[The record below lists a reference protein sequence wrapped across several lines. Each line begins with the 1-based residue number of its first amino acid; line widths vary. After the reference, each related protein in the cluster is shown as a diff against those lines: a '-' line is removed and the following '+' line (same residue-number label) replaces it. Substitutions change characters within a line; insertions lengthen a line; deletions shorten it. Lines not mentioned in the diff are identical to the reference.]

1 MNSVTRLEKAA
12 WIWKDQSK
20 EVNQYAQFLQDF
32 RVENPSATLYI
43 AADMNYAAFINGQYV
58 PSFAYSDY
66 PACRSVDTLDI
77 SPYLHVGENRL
88 CVIGYCQI
96 TDGLT
101 YREGDPGVRF
111 AVYTGDVPVALS
123 GSSTLARLAP
133 DYESGPIENI
143 TSQLSYSFHY
153 DAKNNDGWLEADYT
167 PDNSWHPAVP
177 ALTTATL
184 QERPIR
190 PLVLEERCPVGILS
204 HGTFTDCPAM
214 ASEPAATKMQYASL
228 AFKGRASKRAGA
240 LHKPAIGQASCQH
253 FPSDDGVCLANSED
267 DGLYV
272 MLDLGK
278 ETAGLLDLDIE
289 LEQAAT
295 VFIGFGEHLD
305 DLRVRTNTGGR
316 QFGVVYHAK
325 AGRQSFTHYFKRLG
339 ARYLQ
344 LHIYAPSVKLYYA
357 GLRPVTYP
365 LDYISDFDCGDLLMN
380 KIYTTAM
387 DTLRL
392 CIHEHYE
399 DCPWREQGLYAMD
412 SRIQMLCG
420 YYAFK
425 ETAMPRESLRL
436 LAMGQWENGLLEM
449 CAPSSFTMTIPS
461 FSLAFVNCVKD
472 YLDHTGDTAF
482 VQEMLPVTANI
493 LRAFLP
499 QLAEDG
505 LLADFVGEEYWNFY
519 EWTDGLDGWVYVDG
533 RAHEPSPAGFY
544 APMQAMYLMAADAY
558 LAMCDKCGAAPF
570 EPALPEILSR
580 LRQAAQKFWDS
591 DRQVFVTYLNGEAPL
606 NEVVQAQFICA
617 GIATSEQTDI
627 LLEKM
632 TDPAA
637 HSLLDITQ
645 SHCIYKYEALLS
657 RPELY
662 GAFVRQNIADIWG
675 GMLFKGATSF
685 WETQRGAWDFTDA
698 GSLCHG
704 WATIPIYIFHRYGD
718 YVL

>member
-1 MNSVTRLEKAA
+1 MNAVNRLEKAA
-12 WIWKDQSK
+12 WIWKDHSK
-20 EVNQYAQFLQDF
+20 EVNQYAQFMQNF
-32 RVENPSATLYI
+32 RVESHSATLYI
-43 AADMNYAAFINGQYV
+43 AADMNYAVFVNGQYV
-58 PSFAYSDY
+58 PGFAYSDY

-77 SPYLHVGENRL
+77 SPYLQVGENRL

-96 TDGLT
+96 TDSLT
-101 YREGDPGVRF
+101 YREGAPGVRF

-123 GSSTLARLAP
+123 GNDTLARLAP
-133 DYESGPIENI
+133 DYESGPMENI
-143 TSQLSYSFHY
+143 TNQLSYSFHY
-153 DAKNNDGWLEADYT
+153 HAEGDDGWLEAEYT

-177 ALTTATL
+177 ALTNATL

-204 HGTFTDCPAM
+204 HGTFTDSPAM
-214 ASEPAATKMQYASL
+214 ANEPAGAKMQYASL
-228 AFKGRASKRAGA
+228 AFKGRASTNAGPHT
-240 LHKPAIGQASCQH
+240 LPCPEGITI
-253 FPSDDGVCLANSED
+253 SDTEG
-267 DGLYV
+267 DGLYI

-278 ETAGLLDLDIE
+278 ETAGLLELDME

-305 DLRVRTNTGGR
+305 DLRVRTNMGGR

-325 AGRQSFTHYFKRLG
+325 AGRQNFIHYFKRLG

-365 LDYISDFDCGDLLMN
+365 LDYISNFDCGDLLMN
-380 KIYTTAM
+380 KIYATAM

-436 LAMGQWENGLLEM
+436 LAMGQWENGMLEM

-472 YLDHTGDTAF
+472 YLDHTGDTTF
-482 VQEMLPVTANI
+482 VAEMLPVVANI

-499 QLAEDG
+499 QLTPDG
-505 LLADFVGEEYWNFY
+505 LLENFVGDEYWNFY

-533 RAHEPSPAGFY
+533 QAPVPSPAGCY

-570 EPALPEILSR
+570 EPALPEILAR

-591 DRQVFVTYLNGEAPL
+591 ERQVFVTYLNGEAPL
-606 NEVVQAQFICA
+606 NEVDIDLNTYFKKSDRDQLRAQPYFRVTVVDARGQQAWTRAYF
-617 GIATSEQTDI
+617 
-627 LLEKM
+627 
-632 TDPAA
+632 
-637 HSLLDITQ
+637 LD
-645 SHCIYKYEALLS
+645 
-657 RPELY
+657 EL
-662 GAFVRQNIADIWG
+662 N
-675 GMLFKGATSF
+675 LKG
-685 WETQRGAWDFTDA
+685 E
-698 GSLCHG
+698 
-704 WATIPIYIFHRYGD
+704 
-718 YVL
+718 